1 VKGTAPPI
9 GAQLRERRS
18 ENGISLRELA
28 RRLHV
33 SASLVSQIETG
44 KAQPSVR
51 TLYAIVN
58 ELGLSLDEVLE
69 LAGRE
74 AAPERPS
81 ESPAAHIARRGEGT
95 AHELAEGIRH
105 DRLASWH
112 DPSVEFVVTVYA
124 PGAGYCAGTRREFG
138 LVLSGTLQVAIGDD
152 VHELHGGD
160 SISVDSD
167 EPHRVTNAGPDEARA
182 VWATAPRGSA
192 GERLDTGEHALDA
205 HAGRPPDAGGYAG
218 DRTA

>member
-1 VKGTAPPI
+1 MKGTAPPI

-69 LAGRE
+69 LASRE
-74 AAPERPS
+74 ATEEPLSSPSKRVAPELSPS
-81 ESPAAHIARRGEGT
+81 ELRGAQVARASEGT
-95 AHELAEGIRH
+95 AHGLADGIRL
-105 DRLASWH
+105 DRVANWQN
-112 DPSVEFVVTVYA
+112 PGVEFVVTVYA
-124 PGAGYCAGTRREFG
+124 PGAGFCAGTRREFG
-138 LVLSGTLQVAIGDD
+138 LVLSGTLHVTVGTD
-152 VHELHGGD
+152 VHVLHAGD
-160 SISVDSD
+160 SISVESD
-167 EPHRVTNAGPDEARA
+167 DPHRAHNDGSEEARA
-182 VWATAPRGSA
+182 VWATLA
-192 GERLDTGEHALDA
+192 A
-205 HAGRPPDAGGYAG
+205 HGPSP
-218 DRTA
+218 

>member
-1 VKGTAPPI
+1 MRGSSDVKSMAPLI
-9 GAQLRERRS
+9 GAQLRERRA
-18 ENGISLRELA
+18 ENGMSLRELA

-58 ELGLSLDEVLE
+58 ELGLSLDEVLD
-69 LAGRE
+69 LASRE
-74 AAPERPS
+74 PSPERPA
-81 ESPAAHIARRGEGT
+81 ELARAHVSRGGEGT
-95 AHELAEGIRH
+95 AHELAEGIRL
-105 DRLASWH
+105 DRMASWQ
-112 DPSVEFVVTVYA
+112 DPGVEFVVTVYA

-138 LVLSGTLQVAIGDD
+138 LVLSGTLQVAIGDE
-152 VHELHGGD
+152 VHELHAGD

-182 VWATAPRGSA
+182 VWATVARGRTGDHGA
-192 GERLDTGEHALDA
+192 GEHARANERHDA
-205 HAGRPPDAGGYAG
+205 EARQC
-218 DRTA
+218 

>member
-1 VKGTAPPI
+1 MKGTAPPI

-58 ELGLSLDEVLE
+58 ELGLSLDEVLD

-74 AAPERPS
+74 AAAGP
-81 ESPAAHIARRGEGT
+81 PAAPPEIPLPDPRPPELRGAQVARASHGT
-95 AHELAEGIRH
+95 AHDLADGIRL
-105 DRLASWH
+105 DRVANWQN
-112 DPSVEFVVTVYA
+112 PGVEFVVTVYA
-124 PGAGYCAGTRREFG
+124 PGAGFCAGTRREFG
-138 LVLSGTLQVAIGDD
+138 LVLSGTLHVTVGTD
-152 VHELHGGD
+152 VHVLHAGD
-160 SISVDSD
+160 SISVESH
-167 EPHRVTNAGPDEARA
+167 EPHRAHNEGEPEARA
-182 VWATAPRGSA
+182 VWATLAGRGS
-192 GERLDTGEHALDA
+192 GL
-205 HAGRPPDAGGYAG
+205 
-218 DRTA
+218 